1 MRRVLLN
8 PSQPI
13 SQGEQ
18 AREVFVR
25 SKLSNEKLSQIWCG
39 LILLLQSTG
48 VHVSFVGI
56 CPIPRTVDRWTC
68 PTLSWPCISSRLP
81 CPANSLLSRLPFPL
95 ACMKWPLINLYRA
108 VVSLCI
114 LPEIVALSVPSFLV
128 VSLQTV
134 DLE

>member
-1 MRRVLLN
+1 MRRVFLTL
-8 PSQPI
+8 SQSI

-39 LILLLQSTG
+39 LFSLPQSTS
-48 VHVSFVGI
+48 VHVSFAGI
-56 CPIPRTVDRWTC
+56 CRIPRTVDRWTW

-81 CPANSLLSRLPFPL
+81 CPANSPLSRLPFLL

-108 VVSLCI
+108 VLSLCI

-134 DLE
+134 GLE